1 MLNKIKSYC
10 KQEDQ
15 GRDNVNLN
23 QDNNSGTGEKLAGKR
38 LRFLDEL
45 KMCYWERQLCVAC
58 CVERKNT
65 TVKILFLKIESKI
78 LL

>member
-23 QDNNSGTGEKLAGKR
+23 QDNNSGAGEKLAGKR
-38 LRFLDEL
+38 
-45 KMCYWERQLCVAC
+45 
-58 CVERKNT
+58 
-65 TVKILFLKIESKI
+65 
-78 LL
+78 